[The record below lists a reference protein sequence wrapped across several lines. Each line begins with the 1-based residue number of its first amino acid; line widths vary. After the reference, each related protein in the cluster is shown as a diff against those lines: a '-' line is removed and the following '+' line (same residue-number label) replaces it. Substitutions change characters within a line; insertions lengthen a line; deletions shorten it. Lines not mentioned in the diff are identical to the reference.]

1 MKTRREKVEELS
13 TQVRYTSDKMLTK
26 LSPLIDQ
33 LALLWLRQISLLE
46 VEHVKDIDIRLQEIQ
61 EQRNSIIN
69 MIDDILGKTEAI

>member
-13 TQVRYTSDKMLTK
+13 TQVRYTSDKMITK